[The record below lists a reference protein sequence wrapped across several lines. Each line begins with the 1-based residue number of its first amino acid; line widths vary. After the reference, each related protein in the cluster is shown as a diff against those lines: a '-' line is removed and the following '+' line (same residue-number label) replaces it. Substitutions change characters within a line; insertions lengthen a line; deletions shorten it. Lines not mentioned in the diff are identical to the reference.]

1 MNELTIHYSKHTTI
15 NTALQYSRQ
24 DPSWITI
31 SLNLISL
38 LTPEILQTRLKHDL
52 GIEISQVLAQLILEY
67 PRSNDIDKDVTVV
80 FPY

>member
-31 SLNLISL
+31 SLNFMSL